1 MALPIYKM
9 IVDENGEIQAIA
21 LTDAPAIGVNFIA
34 FKDQKK
40 KIYFN
45 DDKRII
51 VSPLLIPNQLI
62 YRYDNEIGEYYVT
75 IDTEQI
81 KLVAQKIIGKQIVF
95 NFEHT
100 TKTFDNVFLE
110 SVFVSDK
117 DAGIENPHYFSDLPN
132 NTLFIVAKVLN
143 DEAWQM
149 IKNKEVVGISIEG
162 LFKLVQDDSTAEAT
176 PIAANSDIERLNN
189 LIKLFEL

>member
-9 IVDENGEIQAIA
+9 VVDENGEIQAIA

-62 YRYDNEIGEYYVT
+62 YRYDDEIGEYYVT
-75 IDTEQI
+75 IEPEQI
-81 KLVAQKIIGKQIVF
+81 KLVAQKIIGKQIIF

-100 TKTFDNVFLE
+100 SKTFNDVYLE

-117 DAGIENPHYFSDLPN
+117 DAGIENPQYFSDLPN

-162 LFKLVQDDSTAEAT
+162 LFKLVKDDSTAEAT

-189 LIKLFEL
+189 LLKLFEL

>member
-1 MALPIYKM
+1 MALPIYK
-9 IVDENGEIQAIA
+9 IIIDENGEIQAIA

-34 FKDQKK
+34 FKDQNK

-62 YRYDNEIGEYYVT
+62 YRYDKEIGEYYVT
-75 IDTEQI
+75 IEADQI
-81 KLVAQKIIGKQIVF
+81 KALAQKIIGKQIYF
-95 NFEHT
+95 NFDHT
-100 TKTFDNVFLE
+100 SKTFDGVFLE

-117 DAGIENPHYFSDLPN
+117 EIGIENPQYFNELPN

-143 DEAWQM
+143 DEAWEM

-162 LFKLVQDDSTAEAT
+162 LFKLVQDNQPTEAT
-176 PIAANSDIERLNN
+176 PIAASSDVERLNN
-189 LIKLFEL
+189 LLKLFEL

>member
-9 IVDENGEIQAIA
+9 VIDESGEIQAIA

-51 VSPLLIPNQLI
+51 VSPLLIPNYLI
-62 YRYDNEIGEYYVT
+62 YRYDNEFGEYYVT
-75 IDTEQI
+75 IEPEQI
-81 KLVAQKIIGKQIVF
+81 KAVAQKIIGKQIVF
-95 NFEHT
+95 NFDHT
-100 TKTFDNVFLE
+100 PKTFLNVYLE

-117 DAGIENPHYFSDLPN
+117 DAGIENPQYFNDLPS
-132 NTLFIVAKVLN
+132 NTLFVVAKVLN
-143 DEAWQM
+143 DEAWEM

-162 LFKLVQDDSTAEAT
+162 LFKLVQDNTTAEAA
-176 PIAANSDIERLNN
+176 PIAASSDVERLNN
-189 LIKLFEL
+189 LLKLFEL